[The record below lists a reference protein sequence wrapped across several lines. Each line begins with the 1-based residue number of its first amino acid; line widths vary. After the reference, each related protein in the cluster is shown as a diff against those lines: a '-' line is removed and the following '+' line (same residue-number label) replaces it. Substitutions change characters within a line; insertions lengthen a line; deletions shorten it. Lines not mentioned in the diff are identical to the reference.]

1 MAFKLK
7 SSPFNANVTTVKPT
21 IQSSKLIGDSGNR
34 LTSEGNSFMVPTAEA
49 DMEVNTQTPTNKTTE
64 KLTKKADE
72 GIPLGLNPK
81 QEARFK
87 TKKYKKGLRDDAKFD
102 RQTRKAENIY
112 ERNQFEALQNL
123 DEKGDIITEGKK
135 GAGTTYYSPDA
146 AEKEKTTRSD
156 ASQDRLEKATL
167 GAGAATTAANEKSR
181 LISKN
186 IKNYSLNDNLNIDG
200 SKKLSLNMEGN
211 IKPNRAGTPVRMLKS
226 MEDTTPM
233 KYKSVRK
240 AGRENLMSALAK
252 QGEPIDVKEVIKKVA
267 YNMVGGPAID
277 AISRTFEDKKE
288 PVKKPVNTSFKTT
301 PETNFKSTKPGTSNQ
316 PNRVTVGDRAKQSIK
331 KAVKVGLTAGGLK
344 L

>member
-7 SSPFNANVTTVKPT
+7 SSPFNANVTTVKST

-49 DMEVNTQTPTNKTTE
+49 DMEVNTQTRTNKTTE
-64 KLTKKADE
+64 KLVKKADE

-87 TKKYKKGLRDDAKFD
+87 TRKYKKGLRDDAKFD

-112 ERNQFEALQNL
+112 ERNQFEELQNL
-123 DEKGDIITEGKK
+123 NEEGYIIPEGKK

-200 SKKLSLNMEGN
+200 SKKLNLNMEGN

-252 QGEPIDVKEVIKKVA
+252 QGEPIDEIKSSKN
-267 YNMVGGPAID
+267 Y
-277 AISRTFEDKKE
+277 E
-288 PVKKPVNTSFKTT
+288 
-301 PETNFKSTKPGTSNQ
+301 
-316 PNRVTVGDRAKQSIK
+316 
-331 KAVKVGLTAGGLK
+331 
-344 L
+344 

>member
-21 IQSSKLIGDSGNR
+21 IQSSNLIGDSGNR

-49 DMEVNTQTPTNKTTE
+49 DMEVNTQTRTNKTTE
-64 KLTKKADE
+64 KLVKKADE

-87 TKKYKKGLRDDAKFD
+87 TRKYKKGLRDDAKFD

-112 ERNQFEALQNL
+112 ERNQFEELQNL
-123 DEKGDIITEGKK
+123 NEEGYIIPEGKK

-167 GAGAATTAANEKSR
+167 GAGAATTASNISSR
-181 LISKN
+181 KIDKK
-186 IKNYSLNDNLNIDG
+186 IKELN
-200 SKKLSLNMEGN
+200 LNMEGN

-316 PNRVTVGDRAKQSIK
+316 PSRVTVGDRAKQSIK
-331 KAVKVGLTAGGLK
+331 KAVKVGLTAGALK